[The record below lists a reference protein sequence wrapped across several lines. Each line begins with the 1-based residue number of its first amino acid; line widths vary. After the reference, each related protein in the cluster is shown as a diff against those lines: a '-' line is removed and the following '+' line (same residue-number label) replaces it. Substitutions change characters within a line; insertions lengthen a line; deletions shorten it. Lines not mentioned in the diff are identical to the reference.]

1 MRETH
6 LAHGR
11 AVRRVE
17 VDVVLPDEEHVA
29 HALRPRRGRGSPRLE
44 RRRRRDALHRRPP
57 RARRFERLRRR
68 RRRVHPHAAGKR
80 RAAFGDV
87 LPEVRE
93 RRRRRVT
100 RNRRRVL
107 RRRRRRGGR
116 VARLSRR
123 LQREMLALS
132 PQAWFERG
140 HAARRARTPAAATL
154 RARESRFV
162 RAQRAKCEGSK
173 PPNESRGARA
183 SLCGGR
189 ASPRTFVPFRGNAR
203 PGPVIATFSGAS
215 RRNDLRA
222 LPLCQTETR
231 PIDEFSQARGVRA
244 VCESPKQSSD
254 RLTERRP

>member
-123 LQREMLALS
+123 LQREMLAHS

-203 PGPVIATFSGAS
+203 TWTSDRHVCLSNWREFGEMIFARCHSVKRKRGRSTSS
-215 RRNDLRA
+215 RRREGCEPFA
-222 LPLCQTETR
+222 K
-231 PIDEFSQARGVRA
+231 VRNN
-244 VCESPKQSSD
+244 
-254 RLTERRP
+254 RRTD